1 MQEVIEEK
9 ERVLSNGALS
19 IPVEEQLQRKRQ
31 EVMAARQQLDVLMQ
45 QQLHLEAAV
54 RGVHPPGR

>member
-1 MQEVIEEK
+1 MSAMAGSSRGDFETQQL
-9 ERVLSNGALS
+9 RAN
-19 IPVEEQLQRKRQ
+19 VEEQLQRKRQ